1 MDEIVLPASGSAEP
15 ARYDASFVGR
25 GFFWPMQVD
34 HTGSI
39 RLTDGASD
47 IDAAMAVVLATAP
60 GERVMRPDF
69 GCRIWDLLFE
79 PVTAN
84 LIGLMAQ
91 AVREALAQWEPRV
104 EVDRV
109 DPVPDPADSA
119 LISITV
125 AYRIKATNDR
135 RNLVFPFYVIP
146 DEVEEF
152 AYDALTQGS
161 A

>member
-1 MDEIVLPASGSAEP
+1 MEP
-15 ARYDASFVGR
+15 AQHDASFVGR

-84 LIGLMAQ
+84 LLGLMAQ
-91 AVREALAQWEPRV
+91 AVRDALTQWEPRV
-104 EVDRV
+104 IVETVDT
-109 DPVPDPADSA
+109 VPDPRDSA
-119 LISITV
+119 VVSIRV
-125 AYRIKATNDR
+125 GYRVKATNDR
-135 RNLVFPFYVIP
+135 RNLVYPFYVIP
-146 DEVEEF
+146 HEE
-152 AYDALTQGS
+152 G
-161 A
+161 